1 MKVNPI
7 DFELGILLNALDMTE
22 YSILTLMSINQ
33 DNEIWSQEDYEIL
46 RKWDEQI
53 GNWQKRLEKIE
64 VEGEE

>member
-22 YSILTLMSINQ
+22 YGILTLMSINQ

>member
-7 DFELGILLNALDMTE
+7 DFELGILHNALDMTE
-22 YSILTLMSINQ
+22 YSILTLMSIDQ

-53 GNWQKRLEKIE
+53 GNWFKRLEKIE